1 MTNSSEGHL
10 RIDDFLPDY
19 DFSAIYEVCIK
30 AEPSLVYEHLV
41 WLDFNEVWVV
51 RLLES
56 ARNGKLVARPRVS
69 TSLSQRLQGTGF
81 VTLLE
86 VPNEEVV
93 MGIAGRFWRPDGGRC
108 MDLTADEFVGFNR
121 LGFAKVAWNFRLRA
135 DAYEKTVLSTETRV
149 KCYGQAALWK
159 FGVYWTL
166 IRPFSGVIRKAI
178 LNRVKTEA
186 ESKIQRSQRT

>member
-19 DFSAIYEVCIK
+19 DFSAIYDIRIN
-30 AEPSLVYEHLV
+30 AEPSLVYERLL

-51 RLLES
+51 RLLEF
-56 ARNGKLVARPRVS
+56 ARTGKLVARPRVS
-69 TSLSQRLQGTGF
+69 TSLSQRLQGMGF
-81 VTLLE
+81 VTLAD
-86 VPNEEVV
+86 VPTEEVV

-108 MDLTADEFVGFNR
+108 MDLTADDFVGFNR
-121 LGFAKVAWNFRLRA
+121 PGFAKVAWNFKLRA
-135 DAYEKTVLSTETRV
+135 DAQEKTVLSTETRV

-166 IRPFSGVIRKAI
+166 IWPFSGVIRKAI

-186 ESKIQRSQRT
+186 ESRL